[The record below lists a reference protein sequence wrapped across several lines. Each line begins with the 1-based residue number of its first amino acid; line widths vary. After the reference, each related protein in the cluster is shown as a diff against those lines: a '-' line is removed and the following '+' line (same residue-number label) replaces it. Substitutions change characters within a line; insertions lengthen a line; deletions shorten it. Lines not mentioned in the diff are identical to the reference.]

1 VIRTRGG
8 YRLSQAGIICAA
20 GVLIALAWG
29 GAFSAIRVDRKAA
42 EARAGQ
48 SVSMEALAFEQQVQ
62 RQLLA
67 FDQTLRILR
76 QQWEQDPAHFDLAS
90 GRAQVVL
97 LNEVSGSLLMTDGQ
111 GRVIQSSIPGSVGLD
126 LSGGTMFRTLLAQ
139 PADADTM
146 YIGPASQGQI
156 DRDWHMNLALRLHH
170 RDGTFAGVL
179 AATYRT
185 DALSRFF
192 TEAHLSPD
200 DLIAVVGMPTGRVR
214 AEVGRVPVAPDTRLG
229 GSAMFQAMQ
238 ALPDGIWVGRSAPDG
253 IFRIHAFRH
262 IPDRNLEVAV
272 GVDRDAVLVATGT
285 WAAGAWLF
293 ASGTTALVAL
303 MASVLLRETRTAHRH
318 AEVAA
323 QEHARLA
330 AHNAELAAARAR
342 ADAKAAQLEA
352 TLAGMTDGVAMVDAG
367 HRLMEWNGRFPEIA
381 GVPEPLLRVGVS
393 MEQMVRAQ
401 AERGEFGQVD
411 VEAEVTRRMALLRSG
426 RVTETT
432 ERARPNGQIIELR
445 RNFLPDG
452 GMVTLY
458 TDITAH
464 KQVENALRMARTAA
478 EEAAAAKARF
488 TAIVSHE
495 IRTPLNALLSS
506 LQLLADG
513 QLSPAQQGQLDLS
526 RQSGETLLSLVNDI
540 LDLSRL
546 EAGQLALRRS
556 VFALQPLLNGT
567 LEMLRILAGRRGISL
582 RLALADNAPHLMYA
596 DPVRLRQILVNL
608 LGNAAKYA
616 APGEV
621 VLDGTVRQRDG
632 KLTLRLAVRDQGPV
646 IPEAERVRLFQ
657 PFAQLNQPDG
667 ELQPGSGLGLS
678 ICRMLATLMDGAIG
692 CDATMLDT
700 VPGRGRVGN
709 EFWLELPIVPL
720 PPDAAAAA
728 ERADGALPVLPRTRI
743 LLAED
748 VVAGRVVVSRMLRR
762 AGHMVDA
769 VGTAPDAIAAV
780 SSRPYDVVLM
790 DVHMPGMSGID
801 AARQIRILPGASGAV
816 AIIALTAT
824 LIGEDAVLCRAAGM
838 NGILT
843 KPASLA
849 ELLDAIARH
858 AWPGCVPGAR
868 QPAPEPPIPAAEIAD
883 VPVLAERR
891 LSELRQHLPAATLCN
906 LVEDCLLDLQRRL
919 PMLRVAL
926 ADGDVARIV
935 AAAHAMHG
943 VAAGYGMSALDRR
956 LQGLVATAR
965 TQGPEAAAALA
976 ETLDA
981 ELARAAVALREF
993 VGIERA
999 YSTVP

>member
-8 YRLSQAGIICAA
+8 YWLSQAGIICAA

-29 GAFSAIRVDRKAA
+29 GALSAIRVDREAA

-76 QQWEQDPAHFDLAS
+76 QQWEQDPDHFDLAS
-90 GRAQVVL
+90 GRAQAVL
-97 LNEVSGSLLMTDGQ
+97 LNEVSGSLLMTDEH
-111 GRVIQSSIPGSVGLD
+111 GRVVQSSVPGGVGLD
-126 LSGGTMFRTLLAQ
+126 LSGGAMFRTLLAQ
-139 PADADTM
+139 PADADTL
-146 YIGPASQGQI
+146 YIGPAGQGQI

-179 AATYRT
+179 AATYKT

-200 DLIAVVGMPTGRVR
+200 DLIAVVGIRGGRVR
-214 AEVGRVPVAPDTRLG
+214 AEVGRVPVSPDTSLR
-229 GSAMFQAMQ
+229 GSAMFKAMEEM
-238 ALPDGIWVGRSAPDG
+238 PDGIWIGRSAPDG
-253 IFRIHAFRH
+253 ISRIHAFRR
-262 IPDRNLEVAV
+262 IPNRDLEVAV
-272 GVDRDAVLVATGT
+272 GVDRDAALVATGT

-293 ASGTTALVAL
+293 ASGTTALVGL
-303 MASVLLRETRTAHRH
+303 MAGVLLRETRSAHWQ

-367 HRLMEWNGRFPEIA
+367 HRLMEWNSLFPQIS
-381 GVPEPLLRVGVS
+381 GVPAALLGVGVS

-401 AERGEFGQVD
+401 AELGEFGQVD

-458 TDITAH
+458 TDITAR
-464 KQVENALRMARTAA
+464 KQVENALRMARSAA
-478 EEAAAAKARF
+478 EETAAAKARF

-506 LQLLADG
+506 LQLLAEG
-513 QLSPAQQGQLDLS
+513 QLSPAQQAQLDLA
-526 RQSGETLLSLVNDI
+526 RQSGDTLLSLVNDI

-546 EAGQLALRRS
+546 EAGQLTLRRS

-582 RLALADNAPHLMYA
+582 RLALADDAPHLMYA

-621 VLDGTVRQRDG
+621 VLDGTIRRRDG

-657 PFAQLNQPDG
+657 PFAQLNQPEGD
-667 ELQPGSGLGLS
+667 LQPGSGLGLS

-692 CDATMLDT
+692 CHATT
-700 VPGRGRVGN
+700 FRAASGRDRIGN

-720 PPDAAAAA
+720 PPDAAAPAA
-728 ERADGALPVLPRTRI
+728 RTGGALVLPRTRI

-748 VVAGRVVVSRMLRR
+748 VVASRVVVSRMLRR

-769 VGTAPDAIAAV
+769 VGTAQDAIAAV

-801 AARQIRILPGASGAV
+801 AARHIRILPGVSGV
-816 AIIALTAT
+816 VPIIALTAT
-824 LIGEDAVLCRAAGM
+824 LIGEDTVLCRAAGM

-849 ELLDAIARH
+849 ELLDTIARH

-868 QPAPEPPIPAAEIAD
+868 QPAPEPPIPAVEIAD

-891 LSELRQHLPAATLCN
+891 LSELRQHLPATTLCN
-906 LVEDCLLDLQRRL
+906 LVEDCLLDLQTRL
-919 PMLRVAL
+919 PTLRAAL

-956 LQGLVATAR
+956 LQGVVAVAR
-965 TQGPEAAAALA
+965 AQGPEATVALA
-976 ETLDA
+976 ETLDG

-993 VGIERA
+993 LGIETA
-999 YSTVP
+999 YTKVG